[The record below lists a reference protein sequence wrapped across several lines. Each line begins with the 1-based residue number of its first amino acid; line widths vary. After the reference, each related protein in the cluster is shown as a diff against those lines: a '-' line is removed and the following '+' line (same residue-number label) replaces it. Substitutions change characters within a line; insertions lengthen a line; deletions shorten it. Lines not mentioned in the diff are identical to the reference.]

1 MKTTFNTS
9 ELTTLLKAT
18 KCLKGDI
25 LPDLYNFH
33 LSVSNGWAT
42 FTVTDLDTFVTKRF
56 EATGE
61 INTCLPREIVLKHL
75 SASKTLTTTIELTH
89 VNKAVVNGLTMPCYD
104 VEEYPLTK
112 SYNTEAKG
120 LMFSGALMLE
130 IKAALPYLGNDE
142 LRPVMTGV
150 YVSNEKGFHDVVA
163 TNSHVLSRSR
173 LGECSADEEKYE
185 MLFNPRNVVKI
196 VDGLK
201 IIKDNVSV
209 LKHENH
215 IVFTYYGLTI
225 VHRTIDG
232 KYPNYEAVIPTE
244 NPVQVTFNCN
254 ELANAIN
261 AVKVASSNSVKK
273 VNFVF
278 NETGCVVSAED
289 VDHEMYMEQRVNC
302 NYNEDFT
309 IAFNYVFLLEALKN
323 CLTHDVTF
331 EMSTSNRAMVMN
343 SGHRTLL
350 TMPVM
355 ITPKKTTEEEEVE
368 VTNA

>member
-18 KCLKGDI
+18 KCLKYSNVSPIIDT
-25 LPDLYNFH
+25 FH

-42 FTVTDLDTFVTKRF
+42 VIVTDLDTFVTKHF

-75 SASKTLTTTIELTH
+75 SASKSLTTSIELLTTE
-89 VNKAVVNGLTMPCYD
+89 KAVVNGLTMPCYD
-104 VEEYPLTK
+104 VEEYPNTPT
-112 SYNTEAKG
+112 YNTEAKG

-130 IKAALPYLGNDE
+130 IKAVLSYLGNDDF
-142 LRPVMTGV
+142 RPVMSGV

-173 LGECSADEEKYE
+173 LGECSADEEKYS

-201 IIKDNVSV
+201 IIKDDVSV

-225 VHRTIDG
+225 VQRDIDG

-244 NPVQVTFNCN
+244 NPVQVTFDCN
-254 ELANAIN
+254 ELVNAIN

-273 VNFVF
+273 VTF
-278 NETGCVVSAED
+278 NIDERGCVVSAED
-289 VDHEMYMEQRVNC
+289 IDESMYMEQMVNC
-302 NYNEDFT
+302 NHKDAFT
-309 IAFNYVFLLEALKN
+309 ISFNYVFLLEALKN

-331 EMSTSNRAMVMN
+331 EMSQPNRAMVLN
-343 SGHRTLL
+343 SDHRLLL
-350 TMPVM
+350 TMPV
-355 ITPKKTTEEEEVE
+355 IL
-368 VTNA
+368 TN